1 MCDDCRTDFASG
13 VQHFIFPSI
22 TEFSTVCVQNMH
34 LLTFTSKQGWKVSI
48 TLVLLKV
55 LHSYQC
61 IISPKTPCDYLLNN
75 SVRNDFWYMESRENF
90 CVSDYAFV
98 HHTWNVSLP
107 CEMQN
112 SFTQEKLCCW
122 PQKWAYFENIWL
134 LCCKEISIWD

>member
-48 TLVLLKV
+48 TLVSLKV

-61 IISPKTPCDYLLNN
+61 IISPKHRLIICWITQSEMIFGVGNPEKILRDY
-75 SVRNDFWYMESRENF
+75 E
-90 CVSDYAFV
+90 FV
-98 HHTWNVSLP
+98 HHTWNISLP
-107 CEMQN
+107 YEMQN
-112 SFTQEKLCCW
+112 SFTQVKLCCW